1 MIRADCLIVGAGISG
16 LTAAQ
21 KLAEQGKRCLIL
33 EKSRGVGGRMAT
45 RRTADAVFDHGA
57 QFFTARSQPFREMAS
72 TWLQQGT
79 ARVWS
84 RGFPDQDGRAPDTGH
99 PRYCGVGG
107 MTAVPKSLAI
117 GLDVRRNTKIAAVRV
132 EDREWVLTSE
142 TGEQFAGAHLL
153 LTAPV
158 PQSLT
163 LLEDSAYPIPK
174 ETLDMLRSVRYDSCL
189 AALLT
194 LEGPSGVPEPGAV
207 SFTEG
212 PIAWIADNHQKGISP
227 QATAV
232 TVHASPEL
240 SLDLWSVTEEVAL
253 REIQAVSYR
262 WLGSAVRKA
271 VLHRWR
277 YSKPT
282 FSPFETPLHLDGLPS
297 LAFAGDAFGA
307 PRVEGAALSGL
318 GVAQLLLGIGRDV

>member
-21 KLAEQGKRCLIL
+21 TLSQQGKRCLIL

-45 RRTADAVFDHGA
+45 RRTADAVFDHGT
-57 QFFTARSQPFREMAS
+57 QFFTARSQPFQQMAS
-72 TWLQQGT
+72 RWLQHGV
-79 ARVWS
+79 AREWS
-84 RGFPDQDGRAPDTGH
+84 RGFPDPEGSLPEERH

-107 MTAVPKSLAI
+107 MTAVPKSLAV
-117 GLDVRRNTKIAAVRV
+117 GLDVRRNTKIVAVRIEV
-132 EDREWVLTSE
+132 GEWVLTSE
-142 TGEQFAGAHLL
+142 TGERFAGAHLL

-158 PQSLT
+158 PQSLS
-163 LLEDSAYPIPK
+163 LLEGCAYPIPAEK
-174 ETLDMLRSVRYDSCL
+174 LDALRSVRYDSCL

-194 LEGPSGVPEPGAV
+194 LEGASGIPKPGAV
-207 SFTEG
+207 SFREG

-227 QATAV
+227 LATAV

-240 SLDLWSVTEEVAL
+240 SLDLWSAPEEVAL
-253 REIQAVSYR
+253 REIRAASDR
-262 WLGSAVRKA
+262 WLGSAIREA

-277 YSKPT
+277 YSKPA
-282 FSPFETPLHLDGLPS
+282 FSPFDAPLYLAGPPS
-297 LAFAGDAFGA
+297 LTFAGDAFGA

-318 GVAQLLLGIGRDV
+318 IAAHLLSGYGRDV